1 VDQRGVSVLDLRI
14 VLLVYNKINCR
25 SSFWCLVMMLSCI
38 VQFLVFGYV
47 RDYFA
52 HLPTSANHLQQI
64 LTLFSWCLQ
73 KAGTNCFRQQMQLL
87 QESQWRTRLLNGG
100 CSEPSYSTLSGTI
113 SLSTSR
119 AASFDVG
126 SSVCTA
132 PSNLVPNVAS
142 MYVVQRLKAPVRG
155 RWRRIWLSFSSLFWG
170 FVRKVW
176 LLCYNFFRW
185 FFL

>member
-1 VDQRGVSVLDLRI
+1 
-14 VLLVYNKINCR
+14 
-25 SSFWCLVMMLSCI
+25 MLSCI

-132 PSNLVPNVAS
+132 PSNLVPNGGIDVRS
-142 MYVVQRLKAPVRG
+142 SKAQSSSSWSVEKDL
-155 RWRRIWLSFSSLFWG
+155 IEFFFSVLRFCAQSLITM
-170 FVRKVW
+170 
-176 LLCYNFFRW
+176 L
-185 FFL
+185 